1 MEIEQMPDLKRTT
14 SDDSDFQSL
23 VILLDQDLKIGDGDE
38 YSFFAQFNKL
48 DNIRNTVIYYS
59 DKNPV
64 GCGAFKKYDS
74 QTVEIKRMFVKKEFR
89 RKGIA
94 EKILKELEVWAKESG
109 FSACVLE
116 TGKKQ
121 PEAIKLYQKSAYEII
136 PNYGQYKNVENSVC
150 MRKVI

>member
-1 MEIEQMPDLKRTT
+1 MPVLKRTT

-23 VILLDQDLKIGDGDE
+23 VILLDQDLKIRDGDE
-38 YSFFAQFNKL
+38 HHFFAQFNKL
-48 DNIRNTVIYYS
+48 DSIRNVVVYYTDS
-59 DKNPV
+59 IPI
-64 GCGAFKKYDS
+64 GCGAFKKYDAQS
-74 QTVEIKRMFVKKEFR
+74 VEIKRMYVKVGFR

-94 EKILKELEVWAKESG
+94 ENILKELEQWAKESG

-121 PEAIKLYQKSAYEII
+121 PEAIRLYQKSGYEKI
-136 PNYGQYKNVENSVC
+136 PNYGQYENVDNSVC